1 MVTMIDVIISAL
13 LPIVLTLVLGFFAG
27 WHQDFNVKQ
36 GEILNRMVMLY
47 ALPITLFAGMMGINR
62 AVLLEQ
68 GAMAILLFIALV
80 GGYFLTLIITRYIFR
95 LPSKKAALLSL
106 AIAGPSIP
114 FIGIPVLGYLFGG
127 LSTIPV
133 ALGSIIMN
141 LIMVPITL
149 FILSS
154 DDASEGRAANLIN
167 SLKSTVI
174 KPVVWAPVLAFV
186 LIVFGVDIP
195 AEIRNALQLLGGAT
209 GGVALFSSGI
219 ILFSYHVAFNST
231 VFLSVIVKN
240 IVIPVAILGVG
251 LWMGVDHQTL
261 KMSVMT
267 IAIPT
272 AAICVIIAVEYET
285 CQKEMASILFFSTL
299 VSIVTI
305 GCFLYYLS

>member
-1 MVTMIDVIISAL
+1 MIEVIISAL
-13 LPIVLTLVLGFFAG
+13 LPIVMTLVLGFFAG

-62 AVLLEQ
+62 TVLLEQ
-68 GAMAILLFIALV
+68 GSMATLLFIALV
-80 GGYFLTLIITRYIFR
+80 GGYFLTLFVTRYIFR
-95 LPSKKAALLSL
+95 LPSKTAALLSL
-106 AIAGPSIP
+106 AISGPSIP

-154 DDASEGRAANLIN
+154 DETSEGRAANIVK
-167 SLKSTVI
+167 SLKSTIV

-186 LIVFGVDIP
+186 LLIVGVEIP
-195 AEIRNALQLLGGAT
+195 EEIRNALQLLGGTT

-219 ILFSYHVAFNST
+219 ILFSYHATFNST
-231 VFLSVIVKN
+231 VFFSVIVKN
-240 IVIPVAILGVG
+240 IIIPVAILGVG
-251 LWMGVDHQTL
+251 LLMGVDQQTL

-272 AAICVIIAVEYET
+272 AAICVIIAVEYNT
-285 CQKEMASILFFSTL
+285 CQQEMASILFVSTL
-299 VSIVTI
+299 VSIVTM
-305 GCFLYYLS
+305 GGFLYYLN